1 MANRLIRSVFCRNVD
16 RVDEHVFHPAIRRRQ
31 LKAKPLTANR
41 SSQSMTNESTSPS
54 ADEPAVEEVLEL
66 LDAIE
71 PVDEEVR
78 SSTGAY
84 LNEIGLI
91 PLLSAE
97 QEWALAE
104 RVQVGDAEARRAMIE
119 ANLRLVVTV
128 ARGYVGRGVPLMDLI
143 EEGNIGLIRAVEKF
157 EPERRLRFSTYAMW
171 WIRHGV
177 QHALSHQGRTV
188 RIPVHVLRELAQIL
202 RANREMT
209 AQIGRPPTLEELARA
224 VGKEPRD
231 VAELFL
237 VSEHISSLDA
247 PMSDSDDRALIEH
260 IVDEDENA
268 STSNCESTGSG
279 KLQGWLA
286 ALRPRQQWVVE
297 RRYGLNGQAVH
308 SLAEIAV
315 DLGVSRERVR
325 QIQEEALKRL
335 RQLSSLDQTD

>member
-1 MANRLIRSVFCRNVD
+1 M
-16 RVDEHVFHPAIRRRQ
+16 
-31 LKAKPLTANR
+31 TAVP
-41 SSQSMTNESTSPS
+41 PS
-54 ADEPAVEEVLEL
+54 GPGSEPDVEEVLEL

-71 PVDEEVR
+71 PTDEEVR

-91 PLLSAE
+91 PLLAAE

-104 RVQVGDAEARRAMIE
+104 RVQAGDSEARRGMIE

-157 EPERRLRFSTYAMW
+157 EPQRRLRFSTYAMW

-177 QHALSHQGRTV
+177 QQALSHQGRTV
-188 RIPVHVLRELAQIL
+188 RIPVHVLRELAQVL

-209 AQIGRPPTLEELARA
+209 ARIGRAPTLEELAKE
-224 VGKEPRD
+224 VGKRTPD
-231 VAELFL
+231 VAELFR
-237 VSEHISSLDA
+237 VNEHISSLDA
-247 PMSDSDDRALIEH
+247 PMSDSDDRPMIEH
-260 IVDEDENA
+260 LVEEE
-268 STSNCESTGSG
+268 ESGSQIRPEHAG
-279 KLQGWLA
+279 GGQLQDWLA
-286 ALRPRQQWVVE
+286 ALRPRQRLVLE
-297 RRYGLNGQAVH
+297 RRFGLNGEPVL
-308 SLAEIAV
+308 SLAEIAT

-335 RQLSSLDQTD
+335 RSLSQQDQSGA

>member
-1 MANRLIRSVFCRNVD
+1 MMAVP
-16 RVDEHVFHPAIRRRQ
+16 E
-31 LKAKPLTANR
+31 
-41 SSQSMTNESTSPS
+41 SPS
-54 ADEPAVEEVLEL
+54 SVEPEVEEVLEL

-71 PVDEEVR
+71 PADEEVR

-91 PLLSAE
+91 PLLCAE
-97 QEWALAE
+97 EEWALAE
-104 RVQVGDAEARRAMIE
+104 RVQANDGEARRSLIE

-171 WIRHGV
+171 WIRHGI

-188 RIPVHVLRELAQIL
+188 RIPVHVLRELAQVL

-209 AQIGRPPTLEELARA
+209 AQLGRAPSLDELAQA
-224 VGKEPRD
+224 VGKRPQD
-231 VAELFL
+231 VAELFR

-247 PMSDSDDRALIEH
+247 PMSDGDDRPMIEQL
-260 IVDEDENA
+260 VDEDESA
-268 STSNCESTGSG
+268 TSSRSEQAGG
-279 KLQGWLA
+279 GQLHDWMG
-286 ALRPRQQWVVE
+286 ALNPRQRLVVE
-297 RRYGLNGQAVH
+297 RRFGLNGEPVH
-308 SLAEIAV
+308 SLAEIAA

-335 RQLSSLDQTD
+335 RKISKQSPSD

>member
-1 MANRLIRSVFCRNVD
+1 MSN
-16 RVDEHVFHPAIRRRQ
+16 EPASDSNQ
-31 LKAKPLTANR
+31 
-41 SSQSMTNESTSPS
+41 
-54 ADEPAVEEVLEL
+54 EPAVEEMLEL

-91 PLLSAE
+91 PLLCAE
-97 QEWALAE
+97 QEWSLAE
-104 RVQVGDAEARRAMIE
+104 QVQAGDADARRSLIE

-157 EPERRLRFSTYAMW
+157 DPARRLRFSTYAMW

-188 RIPVHVLRELAQIL
+188 RIPVHVLRELAQVL
-202 RANREMT
+202 RTNRMMT
-209 AQIGRPPTLEELARA
+209 AQLGRPPSLEELARG
-224 VGKEPRD
+224 VGKEARD
-231 VAELFL
+231 VAELFR

-247 PMSDSDDRALIEH
+247 PMSDSDDRALIEN
-260 IVDEDENA
+260 IVDEDDSGASA
-268 STSNCESTGSG
+268 STQIPGSG
-279 KLQGWLA
+279 QLQGWLA
-286 ALRPRQQWVVE
+286 ALRPRQQHVVE
-297 RRYGLNGQAVH
+297 RRFGLNGHAVH

-315 DLGVSRERVR
+315 ELGVSRERVR

-335 RQLSSLDQTD
+335 RQLSVQNQVN

>member
-1 MANRLIRSVFCRNVD
+1 MTAVPPSESV
-16 RVDEHVFHPAIRRRQ
+16 
-31 LKAKPLTANR
+31 
-41 SSQSMTNESTSPS
+41 S
-54 ADEPAVEEVLEL
+54 EPDVEEVLEL

-71 PVDEEVR
+71 PADEEVR

-91 PLLSAE
+91 PLLAAE

-104 RVQVGDAEARRAMIE
+104 RVQAGDSEARRGMIE

-157 EPERRLRFSTYAMW
+157 EPQRRLRFSTYAMW

-177 QHALSHQGRTV
+177 QQALSHQGRTV
-188 RIPVHVLRELAQIL
+188 RIPVHVLRELAQVL

-209 AQIGRPPTLEELARA
+209 ARIGRAPTLEELAKE
-224 VGKEPRD
+224 VGKRTPD
-231 VAELFL
+231 VAELFR
-237 VSEHISSLDA
+237 VNEHISSLDA
-247 PMSDSDDRALIEH
+247 PMSDSDDRPMIEH
-260 IVDEDENA
+260 LVEEE
-268 STSNCESTGSG
+268 ESGSQIRPEHAG
-279 KLQGWLA
+279 GGQLQDWLA
-286 ALRPRQQWVVE
+286 ALRPRQRLVLE
-297 RRYGLNGQAVH
+297 RRFGLNGEPVL
-308 SLAEIAV
+308 SLAEIAT

-335 RQLSSLDQTD
+335 RSLSQQDQSGA